1 LPKKRSDIPVS
12 WPGAVVDVV
21 PEVVVVAVDPL
32 VDAAEVRS
40 VDAAPPGGDVGL
52 VGASVHAAVAA
63 AHTRPSQ
70 ARAIRIDIV
79 QNYEGPGGC
88 RRTPGGESG
97 IVTLVL
103 RSHRV
108 PGLTANRLSV
118 ARNALQ
124 NQGISLVDVTGSNPT
139 RAGFHYPDDLLAG
152 LGGAAGL
159 DYAPDPRGLRTARQ
173 AVSGELA
180 RHGVAVDPARIL
192 LTASTSEA
200 YAFLFKVLCDPGDEV
215 LVPVPSY
222 PLFEILSRLEAV
234 RAVPYP
240 LDPHGGWSYDVA
252 AVADLVTPR
261 TRAVVVVSP
270 NNPTGTVL
278 RSADVQSLS
287 AVCGACGLTLIA
299 DEVFADY
306 RFAAAGGL
314 PSTVLRDATCLTVSL
329 GGLSKAVGLPQ
340 LKLAWLTVGGPEA
353 DAADLLDRLEL
364 VADSFLSVGT
374 PIQAAL
380 PVILERGA
388 AVREQIRARLDHNL
402 AVARRLVAAAPA
414 IQLLEPG
421 GGWTAVL
428 RVPATASEEA
438 LALDL
443 LERHHVVVQPGY
455 FYDFPTEAWLVV
467 SLLTEPEA
475 FACGMERIVAATAAE
490 SDKIAPGAR

>member
-1 LPKKRSDIPVS
+1 VS
-12 WPGAVVDVV
+12 CPGVVVDAVLVVVDVV
-21 PEVVVVAVDPL
+21 VAL
-32 VDAAEVRS
+32 VDAAVVRS

-79 QNYEGPGGC
+79 QTAKAPTGDA
-88 RRTPGGESG
+88 RTPGGESG
-97 IVTLVL
+97 IVALVL

-118 ARNALQ
+118 ARNTLQ
-124 NQGISLVDVTGSNPT
+124 NQGISLIDVTGSNPT
-139 RAGFHYPDDLLAG
+139 RAGLRYPDDLLAG
-152 LGGAAGL
+152 LGGSAGL
-159 DYAPDPRGLRTARQ
+159 DYAPDPRGLRTARE

-180 RHGVAVDPARIL
+180 RYGVAVDPGRIL

-200 YAFLFKVLCDPGDEV
+200 YAFLFKVLCDPGDDV

-240 LDPHGGWSYDVA
+240 LDPHGGWSYDVHA
-252 AVADLVTPR
+252 IAERVTAR

-278 RSADVQSLS
+278 STAEIRALS
-287 AVCGACGLTLIA
+287 DCCTAHDLTLIA
-299 DEVFADY
+299 DEVFIDY
-306 RFAAAGGL
+306 RFTNPVTAAAGR
-314 PSTVLRDATCLTVSL
+314 PATVLAEATCPTVSL

-340 LKLAWLTVGGPEA
+340 LKLAWLAVGGPDRPA
-353 DAADLLDRLEL
+353 VDLLDRLEL

-380 PVILERGA
+380 PAILERGGGI
-388 AVREQIRARLDHNL
+388 RDQIRIRLEHNL
-402 AVARRLVAAAPA
+402 AIARRHVAAAPA
-414 IQLLEPG
+414 LQLLEPG

-428 RVPATASEEA
+428 RVPATGSEEA

-467 SLLTEPEA
+467 SLLTEPET
-475 FACGMERIVAATAAE
+475 FARGMERIVTATATE
-490 SDKIAPGAR
+490 SDKMGTEPR